1 MKGWEIRKMAE
12 FSKENPAAE
21 EAKEPVSRNFIEQ
34 MIDKDLEEGVYETV
48 HTRFPPEPNGYLHIG
63 HAKSILLNYGLA
75 KQYGGKFNLRFDDT
89 NPTKEKIEFVESI
102 KADVKWLGADWED
115 RLFFASNYFDQ
126 MYEGAVKLIQKG
138 KAYVSDLSAD
148 QIREYR
154 GTLTEPGKMDPGAE
168 RSVEENLALFEEMK
182 AGKYADGE
190 KVLRARIDMA
200 SPNMNMRDPV
210 IYRVAHMTHHNT
222 GDKWCIYPMYDFAH
236 PIGDALEGV
245 THSLCSLEY
254 EIHRPLYDW
263 VVNVCNFKDKPRQIE
278 FARLNLTNTVMS
290 KRFLRRLVEEGYVS
304 GWDDPRMPTLAGMRR
319 RGYTSA
325 AVRDFIDRVGVSKA
339 DSVVDVRLLEYCVR
353 NDLNETAPRAMA
365 VLDPV
370 KVVLTNYEA
379 GRSEDCVIENHP
391 KKPEMGTHT
400 VPLTR
405 EIYIERED
413 FMIDAPK
420 KFFRLKPDGEVRL
433 KGAYIIKCERYDV
446 DENGNVTCI
455 YCSVDFTSK
464 SGSEGAD
471 RKVKGTIHWVSAEQN
486 IPFEGRLYDVLMRDD
501 DEQAEAAPE
510 EEAEEETAAP
520 AKDFIARLNPDSIK
534 VIHGFAEP
542 YLAQAKVGDDFQF
555 LRMGY
560 FCKDKDSTADMAV
573 FNRVV
578 PLKDSYKPE

>member
-1 MKGWEIRKMAE
+1 MSEAE
-12 FSKENPAAE
+12 ARPT
-21 EAKEPVSRNFIEQ
+21 NFIRQ
-34 MIDKDLEEGVYETV
+34 IIDEDLATGKHTTV

-63 HAKSILLNYGLA
+63 HAKSICLNFGIAQDYQG
-75 KQYGGKFNLRFDDT
+75 QCNLRFDDT
-89 NPTKEKIEFVESI
+89 NPVKEDIEYVESI
-102 KADVKWLGADWED
+102 KNDVQWLGFHWSGDVCYSSD
-115 RLFFASNYFDQ
+115 YFDQ
-126 MYEGAVKLIQKG
+126 LHQYAVELINKG
-138 KAYVSDLSAD
+138 LAYVDELSAD
-148 QIREYR
+148 EIREYR
-154 GTLTEPGKMDPGAE
+154 GTLKEPGKNSPYRD
-168 RSVEENLALFEEMK
+168 RSVEENLALFEKMRTGGFEEGK
-182 AGKYADGE
+182 AC
-190 KVLRARIDMA
+190 LRAKIDMA
-200 SPNMNMRDPV
+200 SPNINLRDPT
-210 IYRVAHMTHHNT
+210 IYRIKYCTHHRT

-501 DEQAEAAPE
+501 DEQAEAAPD
-510 EEAEEETAAP
+510 EEADEETAAP
-520 AKDFIARLNPDSIK
+520 AKDFIARLNPDSLK

>member
-1 MKGWEIRKMAE
+1 MAE
-12 FSKENPAAE
+12 ETREKT
-21 EAKEPVSRNFIEQ
+21 NFIWEA
-34 MIDKDLEEGVYETV
+34 IKADIAEGKNGGRVQ
-48 HTRFPPEPNGYLHIG
+48 TRFPPEPNGYLHIG
-63 HAKSILLNYGLA
+63 HVKALSVDFLTA
-75 KQYGGKFNLRFDDT
+75 ERFGGVCNLRFDDT
-89 NPTKEKIEFVESI
+89 NPTKEKEEFVEAI
-102 KADVKWLGADWED
+102 KDDIHWLGFNYANVYYASEQYDQIYE
-115 RLFFASNYFDQ
+115 FALD
-126 MYEGAVKLIQKG
+126 LIRRG
-138 KAYVSDLSAD
+138 LAYVDDLSKEE
-148 QIREYR
+148 IREYR
-154 GTLTEPGKMDPGAE
+154 GTLTQPGKNSPYRDRTP
-168 RSVEENLALFEEMK
+168 EENMELFLRMK
-182 AGKYADGE
+182 NGE
-190 KVLRARIDMA
+190 FPEGSRVLRAKIDMA
-200 SPNMNMRDPV
+200 SPNINMRDPT
-210 IYRVAHMTHHNT
+210 IYRIKYCTHHRT

-263 VVNVCNFKDKPRQIE
+263 VVNVCNFKEKPRQIE

-379 GRSEDCVIENHP
+379 GKAEDCVIENHP

-413 FMIDAPK
+413 FMVDAPK

-446 DENGNVTCI
+446 DEAGNVTCI
-455 YCSVDFTSK
+455 YCSVEFTSK

-471 RKVKGTIHWVSAEQN
+471 RKVTGTSHWVSAERN

-501 DEQAEAAPE
+501 DEQTEIAPE
-510 EEAEEETAAP
+510 EETDEDSAAP
-520 AKDFIARLNPDSIK
+520 AKDFTARLNPDSLKTIR
-534 VIHGFAEP
+534 GFAEP
-542 YLAQAKVGDDFQF
+542 WLAEAKVGDDFQF

>member
-1 MKGWEIRKMAE
+1 MKLQPESKKELTRIACGTAICTAVMWVIFAALHLVGWVKFDYTVVLGSLIGAAVAIGNFAGICIVCQKVIDEQDEKRQQEWRK
-12 FSKENPAAE
+12 
-21 EAKEPVSRNFIEQ
+21 
-34 MIDKDLEEGVYETV
+34 VYDYILKKVT
-48 HTRFPPEPNGYLHIG
+48 YL
-63 HAKSILLNYGLA
+63 
-75 KQYGGKFNLRFDDT
+75 YGGKQLLLKSPENTCRIGALKKCYPGAKFINIYR
-89 NPTKEKIEFVESI
+89 NPYTVVMSTINMFTKEMGLFCLNEPASHQVIE
-102 KADVKWLGADWED
+102 DVTID
-115 RLFFASNYFDQ
+115 
-126 MYEGAVKLIQKG
+126 
-138 KAYVSDLSAD
+138 
-148 QIREYR
+148 
-154 GTLTEPGKMDPGAE
+154 
-168 RSVEENLALFEEMK
+168 LFERMK
-182 AGKYADGE
+182 NGE
-190 KVLRARIDMA
+190 FPEGSRVLRAKIDMA
-200 SPNMNMRDPV
+200 SPNINMRDPT
-210 IYRVAHMTHHNT
+210 IYRIKYCTHHRT

-263 VVNVCNFKDKPRQIE
+263 VVNVCNFKEKPRQIE

-379 GRSEDCVIENHP
+379 GKVEDCVIENHP

-413 FMIDAPK
+413 FMVDAPK

-446 DENGNVTCI
+446 DEAGNVTCI

-471 RKVKGTIHWVSAEQN
+471 RKVKGTIHWVSAERN

-501 DEQAEAAPE
+501 DEQAEIAPE
-510 EEAEEETAAP
+510 EETDEESAAP
-520 AKDFIARLNPDSIK
+520 AKDFTARLNPDSLKTIR
-534 VIHGFAEP
+534 GFAEP
-542 YLAQAKVGDDFQF
+542 WLAEAKVGDDFQF

>member
-1 MKGWEIRKMAE
+1 MAE
-12 FSKENPAAE
+12 ETREKT
-21 EAKEPVSRNFIEQ
+21 NFIWEA
-34 MIDKDLEEGVYETV
+34 IKADIAEGKNGGRVQ
-48 HTRFPPEPNGYLHIG
+48 TRFPPEPNGYLHIG
-63 HAKSILLNYGLA
+63 HVKALSVDFLTA
-75 KQYGGKFNLRFDDT
+75 ERFGGVCNLRFDDT
-89 NPTKEKIEFVESI
+89 NPTKEKEEFVEAI
-102 KADVKWLGADWED
+102 KDDIHWLGFNYANVYYASEQYDQIYE
-115 RLFFASNYFDQ
+115 FALD
-126 MYEGAVKLIQKG
+126 LIRRG
-138 KAYVSDLSAD
+138 LAYVDDLSKEE
-148 QIREYR
+148 IREYR
-154 GTLTEPGKMDPGAE
+154 GTLTQPGKNSPYRDRTP
-168 RSVEENLALFEEMK
+168 EENMELFLRMK
-182 AGKYADGE
+182 NGE
-190 KVLRARIDMA
+190 FPEGSRVLRAKIDMA
-200 SPNMNMRDPV
+200 SPNINMRDPT
-210 IYRVAHMTHHNT
+210 IYRIKYCTHHRT

-263 VVNVCNFKDKPRQIE
+263 VVNVCNFKEKPRQIE

-379 GRSEDCVIENHP
+379 GKAEDCVIENHP

-413 FMIDAPK
+413 FMVDAPK

-446 DENGNVTCI
+446 DEAGNVTCI

-471 RKVKGTIHWVSAEQN
+471 RKVKGTIHWVSAKRN

-501 DEQAEAAPE
+501 DEQAEIAPE
-510 EEAEEETAAP
+510 EETDEESAAP
-520 AKDFIARLNPDSIK
+520 AKDFTARLNPDSLKTIR
-534 VIHGFAEP
+534 GFAEP
-542 YLAQAKVGDDFQF
+542 WLAEAKVGDDFQF